1 MKLPWLLWLLLTIV
15 IHFVFTILT
24 YFYSITVK
32 YKIFVGEKHL
42 FFFLFLQTAE
52 VPFLN
57 TKFTY
62 IYIYIYIYIYCR
74 QVTSSGWTCSVL
86 FYFVYLFLLIYLSHI
101 KHITWLNSEG
111 HVSNKMKVCAN
122 IWEVAS
128 MANWSKYPKELFIQ
142 RRLLFSAFPLLLMVC
157 LVNFLF
163 LQVLKGIKWISRGF
177 FSRKLIPE
185 KVGVYFTYYRY
196 ESMN

>member
-1 MKLPWLLWLLLTIV
+1 MYIYIYNL
-15 IHFVFTILT
+15 HNGECASVFNA
-24 YFYSITVK
+24 
-32 YKIFVGEKHL
+32 L
-42 FFFLFLQTAE
+42 FKTHI
-52 VPFLN
+52 
-57 TKFTY
+57 Y
-62 IYIYIYIYIYCR
+62 IYIYIYIHIYCR

-86 FYFVYLFLLIYLSHI
+86 CYFVYLFLLIYLSHI
-101 KHITWLNSEG
+101 KYITWLNSEG

-196 ESMN
+196 DSMN

>member
-1 MKLPWLLWLLLTIV
+1 MKLPWLLWLSLTTI

-32 YKIFVGEKHL
+32 YKIFVGEKHV
-42 FFFLFLQTAE
+42 FFFFFYKPLSYLPLTQN
-52 VPFLN
+52 LH
-57 TKFTY
+57 TY
-62 IYIYIYIYIYCR
+62 IYIYIYIYIHIYCR
-74 QVTSSGWTCSVL
+74 QFTSSGWTCSFL

-101 KHITWLNSEG
+101 KYITWLNSEG

-142 RRLLFSAFPLLLMVC
+142 RRLLFSPFPLLLMVC

-163 LQVLKGIKWISRGF
+163 LQVKGIK
-177 FSRKLIPE
+177 
-185 KVGVYFTYYRY
+185 
-196 ESMN
+196 

>member
-1 MKLPWLLWLLLTIV
+1 MKLPWLLWLSLTTI

-32 YKIFVGEKHL
+32 YKIFVGEKHV

-52 VPFLN
+52 LPPLN

-62 IYIYIYIYIYCR
+62 IYIYIYIYIHIYCR
-74 QVTSSGWTCSVL
+74 QVTSSGWTCSFL

-101 KHITWLNSEG
+101 KYITWLNSEG

-128 MANWSKYPKELFIQ
+128 MENWSKYPKELFIQ
-142 RRLLFSAFPLLLMVC
+142 RRLLFSPFPL
-157 LVNFLF
+157 
-163 LQVLKGIKWISRGF
+163 
-177 FSRKLIPE
+177 
-185 KVGVYFTYYRY
+185 
-196 ESMN
+196 

>member
-1 MKLPWLLWLLLTIV
+1 M
-15 IHFVFTILT
+15 
-24 YFYSITVK
+24 
-32 YKIFVGEKHL
+32 GEKHL

-52 VPFLN
+52 VPFTQNLH
-57 TKFTY
+57 TH
-62 IYIYIYIYIYCR
+62 IYIYIYIHIYCR

-101 KHITWLNSEG
+101 KYITWLNSEG
-111 HVSNKMKVCAN
+111 HISNKMKVCAN

-163 LQVLKGIKWISRGF
+163 LQVKGIKWISRFLQQKINPWGCWCV
-177 FSRKLIPE
+177 LY
-185 KVGVYFTYYRY
+185 VL
-196 ESMN
+196 

>member
-1 MKLPWLLWLLLTIV
+1 MKLPWLLWLSLTI

-42 FFFLFLQTAE
+42 FFFFFFYKPLRYLSLTQN
-52 VPFLN
+52 LH
-57 TKFTY
+57 TY
-62 IYIYIYIYIYCR
+62 IYIYIHIYFR
-74 QVTSSGWTCSVL
+74 QVTSSGWTFSVL
-86 FYFVYLFLLIYLSHI
+86 FCFVYLFLLIYLSNI
-101 KHITWLNSEG
+101 KSITWLNSEG
-111 HVSNKMKVCAN
+111 NVSNKMKVCAY

-128 MANWSKYPKELFIQ
+128 MPNWSKYPKELFIQ
-142 RRLLFSAFPLLLMVC
+142 RRLLFSPFPLLLMVC

-163 LQVLKGIKWISRGF
+163 LQVKGVKWISRGF

-185 KVGVYFTYYRY
+185 NVGVYFTYYRY
-196 ESMN
+196 DSMN